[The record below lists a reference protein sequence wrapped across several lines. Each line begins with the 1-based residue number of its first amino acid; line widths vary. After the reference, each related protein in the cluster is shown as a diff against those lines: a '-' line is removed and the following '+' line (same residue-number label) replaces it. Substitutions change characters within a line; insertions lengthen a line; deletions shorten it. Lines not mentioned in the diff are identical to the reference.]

1 MELDELKLLLNAKQE
16 MLVSEK
22 SVTEI
27 RALLNKKTQ
36 SVLGKLSRS
45 LRIELIAS
53 TAFTIILLGTAFYT
67 AYSSLRIYSIIF
79 AVLCFLFLPVI
90 LVLLKKVNAL
100 ALSALPVKNNL
111 QQLHQVLRQFVRL
124 YFQLTMALIPVATIL
139 AGWLGYHDQLI
150 INQQSAAAEVIQNS
164 EAIKYIV
171 ILTIYLIAFT
181 VGMYFFTRWYLKKLY
196 GNYLAQLKLLI
207 KELED

>member
-1 MELDELKLLLNAKQE
+1 MELDELKLLLNAKPE

-45 LRIELIAS
+45 LWIELTAS
-53 TAFTIILLGTAFYT
+53 AAFTIILLVTAFYT

-90 LVLLKKVNAL
+90 LVLLKRVNAL

-150 INQQSAAAEVIQNS
+150 INQQSPAADVMQNS
-164 EAIKYIV
+164 EAIKYII
-171 ILTIYLIAFT
+171 ILTIYLLAFT
-181 VGMYFFTRWYLKKLY
+181 VGMYFFTKWYLKKLY
-196 GNYLAQLKLLI
+196 GNYLAQLQSLI